1 MVNKPYFRTT
11 WISCMLFCGICFSAT
26 AQDTLAFLNPS
37 LPIDTRI
44 RDLLHRM
51 TLQEKVSQ
59 MQNASPAVPRLHIPA
74 YNWWSEALHG
84 VARSGV
90 ATVFPEPIGLAAS
103 FDDSL
108 EYEIATAI
116 SDEARVMY
124 NAAAARNRYEQY
136 GGLTFW
142 TPNINIFRDPRWGRG
157 QETYGEDPYLT
168 GRMATAFIRGMQGND
183 PRYLKTAACAK
194 HFVVHSGPEGLRHEF
209 DARASLHD
217 LYDTYLPAFH
227 AAVKAGVEA
236 VMCAYNS
243 TNGEPCCAN
252 TYLLDTVLR
261 KDWGFGGHIV
271 SDCGAIGDIYAGHH
285 YVKSEAAAAAIAVKR
300 GVNLDCGNEYA
311 LIPEAIQQGL
321 LTEADVDSALVPL
334 LRTRFKLGLFDPPAY
349 NPYNAIPP
357 TVINSEAHR
366 LLARRAA
373 EESIVMLKNDGVLP
387 LRKDLAKY
395 FVTGPN
401 ATNLDVLLGN
411 YYGVNPRMVTILEG
425 IAGAVAPGSQ
435 VQYKPGCLLAWPN
448 ANPIDWTTGDAH
460 SADVTIV
467 VLGLSGLLEGEEG
480 DAIASPDRGDR
491 ATYDLPANQ
500 IEFLRKLR
508 AHNTKPIIAIITGG
522 SPVNLAPV
530 DSLADAVLMVWYPGE
545 EGGHAIA
552 DVIFG
557 KTSPSGK
564 LPVSFPMSYSQ
575 LPPFDDYSMQ
585 GRTYRYM
592 TATPM
597 YPFGYGLTYGK
608 FEFHDGSLQQQ
619 DSSLLIRVQVSN
631 TGKYASADVV
641 QLYVTPPQ
649 GKASFPVPRYALK
662 GFQRIWLKP
671 GDTQEVYFQ
680 LPLSALQVVNA
691 EGKKVWLKGSYEIAV
706 GESLPDARSQQLGMA
721 VPVKL
726 NYVLK

>member
-116 SDEARVMY
+116 SDEARAMY

-243 TNGEPCCAN
+243 TNGQPCCAN

-387 LRKDLAKY
+387 LCKDLAKY

-411 YYGVNPRMVTILEG
+411 YYGVNPHMVTILEG

-649 GKASFPVPRYALK
+649 GKTSFPVPRYALK

-691 EGKKVWLKGSYEIAV
+691 EGKKIWLKGSYEIAV

>member
-11 WISCMLFCGICFSAT
+11 WISCMLFCGICFSAA

-116 SDEARVMY
+116 SDEARAMY

-261 KDWGFGGHIV
+261 KDWGFRGHVV
-271 SDCGAIGDIYAGHH
+271 SDCGAINDIYAGHH

-321 LTEADVDSALVPL
+321 LTEADVDSALS
-334 LRTRFKLGLFDPPAY
+334 T
-349 NPYNAIPP
+349 
-357 TVINSEAHR
+357 
-366 LLARRAA
+366 
-373 EESIVMLKNDGVLP
+373 
-387 LRKDLAKY
+387 
-395 FVTGPN
+395 
-401 ATNLDVLLGN
+401 
-411 YYGVNPRMVTILEG
+411 
-425 IAGAVAPGSQ
+425 
-435 VQYKPGCLLAWPN
+435 
-448 ANPIDWTTGDAH
+448 
-460 SADVTIV
+460 
-467 VLGLSGLLEGEEG
+467 
-480 DAIASPDRGDR
+480 
-491 ATYDLPANQ
+491 
-500 IEFLRKLR
+500 
-508 AHNTKPIIAIITGG
+508 IIT
-522 SPVNLAPV
+522 
-530 DSLADAVLMVWYPGE
+530 
-545 EGGHAIA
+545 HAIQA
-552 DVIFG
+552 GI
-557 KTSPSGK
+557 
-564 LPVSFPMSYSQ
+564 
-575 LPPFDDYSMQ
+575 
-585 GRTYRYM
+585 
-592 TATPM
+592 
-597 YPFGYGLTYGK
+597 
-608 FEFHDGSLQQQ
+608 
-619 DSSLLIRVQVSN
+619 I
-631 TGKYASADVV
+631 
-641 QLYVTPPQ
+641 
-649 GKASFPVPRYALK
+649 
-662 GFQRIWLKP
+662 
-671 GDTQEVYFQ
+671 
-680 LPLSALQVVNA
+680 
-691 EGKKVWLKGSYEIAV
+691 
-706 GESLPDARSQQLGMA
+706 
-721 VPVKL
+721 
-726 NYVLK
+726 

>member
-59 MQNASPAVPRLHIPA
+59 MQNASPAIPRLHIPA

-116 SDEARVMY
+116 SDEARAMY

-183 PRYLKTAACAK
+183 PRYVKTAACAK

-261 KDWGFGGHIV
+261 KDWGFRGHVV
-271 SDCGAIGDIYAGHH
+271 SDCGAINDIYAGHH
-285 YVKSEAAAAAIAVKR
+285 YVKSEAAAAAIAIKR

-349 NPYNAIPP
+349 NPYNAIPL

-491 ATYDLPANQ
+491 ASYDLPANQ

>member
-1 MVNKPYFRTT
+1 MVIRLYYRTT
-11 WISCMLFCGICFSAT
+11 WMISLLLGVLCFSAK

-37 LPIDTRI
+37 LPTDVRI
-44 RDLLHRM
+44 RDLLQRM
-51 TLQEKVSQ
+51 TLEEKVSQ
-59 MQNASPAVPRLHIPA
+59 MQNASPAIPRLHIPA

-90 ATVFPEPIGLAAS
+90 ATIFPEPIGLAAT

-116 SDEARVMY
+116 SDEARAMF
-124 NAAAARNRYEQY
+124 NAAASKGRYEQY

-194 HFVVHSGPEGLRHEF
+194 HYVVHSGPEGLRHQF
-209 DARASLHD
+209 DAQASLHD

-243 TNGEPCCAN
+243 TNGQPCCAN

-261 KDWGFGGHIV
+261 KDWGFRGHIV
-271 SDCGAIGDIYAGHH
+271 SDCGAISDIYAGHH
-285 YVKSEAAAAAIAVKR
+285 YVNSEAAAAAIAVKR

-311 LIPEAIQQGL
+311 LLPEAIRRGL
-321 LTEADVDSALVPL
+321 LTEADIDSALVPL

-349 NPYNAIPP
+349 NPYNAISPA
-357 TVINSEAHR
+357 VINNTAHR
-366 LLARRAA
+366 QLARRAA
-373 EESIVMLKNDGVLP
+373 AESIVLLKNKGVLP
-387 LRKDLAKY
+387 LRNDLPKY

-401 ATNLDVLLGN
+401 ATNLDVLIGN
-411 YYGVNPRMVTILEG
+411 YYGVNPHMVTILEG
-425 IAGAVAPGSQ
+425 LAGAIAPGSQ
-435 VQYKPGCLLAWPN
+435 LQYKPGCLLAWPN
-448 ANPIDWTTGDAH
+448 ANPVDWTTGEAR
-460 SADVTIV
+460 SADVTFV

-500 IEFLRKLR
+500 IAFLRKLR
-508 AHNTKPIIAIITGG
+508 ENNSKPIVAIITGG

-545 EGGHAIA
+545 EGGNAVA

-557 KTSPSGK
+557 KTSPAGK
-564 LPVSFPMSYSQ
+564 LPVTFPKSYSQ
-575 LPPFDDYSMQ
+575 LPPFDDYNMQ

-592 TATPM
+592 TAEPL

-608 FEFHDGSLQQQ
+608 FEFAHGRLQQQ
-619 DSSLLIRVQVSN
+619 DSVLHISVEVSN
-631 TGKYASADVV
+631 KGSHAAADVV

-649 GKASFPVPRYALK
+649 GKKDFPVPRYMLRD
-662 GFQRIWLKP
+662 FRRIQLQP
-671 GDTQEVYFQ
+671 GQTELVSFD
-680 LPLSALQVVNA
+680 LPLQALQVVDA
-691 EGKKVWLKGSYEIAV
+691 QGRKVWLKGMYEINL

-721 VPVKL
+721 RPVSIT
-726 NYVLK
+726 YELK

>member
-59 MQNASPAVPRLHIPA
+59 MQNASPAIPRLHIPA

-116 SDEARVMY
+116 SDEARAMY

-243 TNGEPCCAN
+243 TNGQPCCAN

-349 NPYNAIPP
+349 NPYNAIQP

-545 EGGHAIA
+545 EGGNAIA
-552 DVIFG
+552 NVIFG

-649 GKASFPVPRYALK
+649 GRASFPVPRYALK

-671 GDTQEVYFQ
+671 GDTQEVHFR

-691 EGKKVWLKGSYEIAV
+691 EGKKVWLKGSYEISV

>member
-44 RDLLHRM
+44 QDLLHRM

-59 MQNASPAVPRLHIPA
+59 MQNASPAIPRLHIPA

-116 SDEARVMY
+116 SDEARAMY

-183 PRYLKTAACAK
+183 PRYVKTAACAK

-261 KDWGFGGHIV
+261 KDWGFRGHVV
-271 SDCGAIGDIYAGHH
+271 SDCGAINDIYAGHH

-508 AHNTKPIIAIITGG
+508 AHNTKPIIAVITGG

-545 EGGHAIA
+545 EGGNAIA
-552 DVIFG
+552 NVIFG

-631 TGKYASADVV
+631 TGKYTSADVV

-649 GKASFPVPRYALK
+649 GKTSFPVPRYALK

>member
-11 WISCMLFCGICFSAT
+11 WISCMLFCGICFSAA

-116 SDEARVMY
+116 SDEARAMY

-243 TNGEPCCAN
+243 TNGQPCCAN

-261 KDWGFGGHIV
+261 KDWGFRGHVV
-271 SDCGAIGDIYAGHH
+271 SDCGAINDIYAGHH

-349 NPYNAIPP
+349 NPYNAIQP

-545 EGGHAIA
+545 EGGNAIA
-552 DVIFG
+552 NVIFG

-649 GKASFPVPRYALK
+649 GRASFPVPRYALK

-671 GDTQEVYFQ
+671 GDTQEVHFR

-691 EGKKVWLKGSYEIAV
+691 EGKKVWLKGSYEISV

>member
-1 MVNKPYFRTT
+1 M
-11 WISCMLFCGICFSAT
+11 WI
-26 AQDTLAFLNPS
+26 
-37 LPIDTRI
+37 
-44 RDLLHRM
+44 
-51 TLQEKVSQ
+51 
-59 MQNASPAVPRLHIPA
+59 RL
-74 YNWWSEALHG
+74 
-84 VARSGV
+84 
-90 ATVFPEPIGLAAS
+90 
-103 FDDSL
+103 
-108 EYEIATAI
+108 
-116 SDEARVMY
+116 
-124 NAAAARNRYEQY
+124 
-136 GGLTFW
+136 
-142 TPNINIFRDPRWGRG
+142 
-157 QETYGEDPYLT
+157 
-168 GRMATAFIRGMQGND
+168 
-183 PRYLKTAACAK
+183 
-194 HFVVHSGPEGLRHEF
+194 
-209 DARASLHD
+209 
-217 LYDTYLPAFH
+217 
-227 AAVKAGVEA
+227 
-236 VMCAYNS
+236 
-243 TNGEPCCAN
+243 
-252 TYLLDTVLR
+252 
-261 KDWGFGGHIV
+261 
-271 SDCGAIGDIYAGHH
+271 
-285 YVKSEAAAAAIAVKR
+285 
-300 GVNLDCGNEYA
+300 
-311 LIPEAIQQGL
+311 
-321 LTEADVDSALVPL
+321 LVPL

-491 ATYDLPANQ
+491 ASYDLPANQ

-545 EGGHAIA
+545 EGGNAIA
-552 DVIFG
+552 NVIFG

-649 GKASFPVPRYALK
+649 GKTSFPVPRYALK

>member
-11 WISCMLFCGICFSAT
+11 WISCMLFCGICFSAA

-116 SDEARVMY
+116 SDEARAMY

-261 KDWGFGGHIV
+261 KDWGFRGHVV
-271 SDCGAIGDIYAGHH
+271 SDCGAINDIYAGHH

-321 LTEADVDSALVPL
+321 LTEADVDSVLVPL

-411 YYGVNPRMVTILEG
+411 YYGVNPHMVTILEG

-491 ATYDLPANQ
+491 ASYDLPANQ